1 MRPITDVLRDI
12 RRGRAVEQ
20 ATRLLAE
27 VVRAVDETGKPGEV
41 TMTIK
46 VKPEKGGG
54 SQKVILCS
62 VKANKPEGD
71 IPEAVFFSDPDG
83 DLHRTDPAQAEMAF
97 SDANKPKPSGDI
109 NQLGRGPQAV
119 RAG

>member
-27 VVRAVDETGKPGEV
+27 VVRAVDETGKPGSV
-41 TMTIK
+41 TLTLT

-54 SQKVILCS
+54 SQKTIIAA
-62 VKANKPEGD
+62 VKAKKPEGD

-83 DLHRTDPAQAEMAF
+83 DLHRTDPAQSEMF
-97 SDANKPKPSGDI
+97 SDASKGVDGARPTPPRSE
-109 NQLGRGPQAV
+109 PTMV